1 MLTVASEGEYSD
13 FQYISDLLDQLMT
26 EEYCTDDGARLYPRE
41 LWNYLVRVMYA
52 RRSKFDPL
60 WNQLVVS
67 GFRDGKSFLGVVD
80 MHGPSPPSPHPRELL
95 TRGQAPATRTT
106 RRPPA
111 TAPILLA
118 RS

>member
-1 MLTVASEGEYSD
+1 
-13 FQYISDLLDQLMT
+13 MT

-41 LWNYLVRVMYA
+41 LWSYLMRIMYA

-80 MHGPSPPSPHPRELL
+80 MHGESSQLPSFRYLPRSHAAL
-95 TRGQAPATRTT
+95 
-106 RRPPA
+106 
-111 TAPILLA
+111 
-118 RS
+118 